1 MFARRLVIFVEFGN
15 IDEAKPRLFEAYPQS
30 VEFLRVVINEE
41 VTPKQVTVRI
51 PTRLSDFGE
60 TEIATLRFA
69 KLRRSTS
76 REPKDSPIATERP
89 ASPGPHREAG
99 GTMRIAVRAL
109 VHALVMC
116 LLWMY
121 RVQTRL
127 TVDRQIVL

>member
-99 GTMRIAVRAL
+99 GYHEDRCAGFGACVSYVSAL
-109 VHALVMC
+109 DVSGSNA
-116 LLWMY
+116 
-121 RVQTRL
+121 T
-127 TVDRQIVL
+127 DR